1 MAGKLELS
9 DQKFKTT
16 MTNMLSALMGKVDNI
31 Q

>member
-9 DQKFKTT
+9 DQKFKT